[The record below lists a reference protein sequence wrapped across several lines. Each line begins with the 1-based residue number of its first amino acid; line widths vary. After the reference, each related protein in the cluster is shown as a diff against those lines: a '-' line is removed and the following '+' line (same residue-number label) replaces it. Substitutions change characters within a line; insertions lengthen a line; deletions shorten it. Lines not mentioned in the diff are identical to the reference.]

1 MDTKEKIIAM
11 MEKEAIN
18 NGKTRKKKIAYYKG
32 RYDTIKKIVLDLV
45 EGMELTKDYLL
56 REVSDASFQIQYHD
70 SEKEYYLGCYEM
82 LREVAKLYI

>member
-11 MEKEAIN
+11 MENEAVN

-32 RYDTIKKIVLDLV
+32 RYDTIKKIVLNLV

-56 REVSDASFQIQYHD
+56 REVADASFQIQYHD

-82 LREVAKLYI
+82 LREVAKLYL

>member
-11 MEKEAIN
+11 MEEEAVN

-32 RYDTIKKIVLDLV
+32 RYDTIKKIVLNLV

-56 REVSDASFQIQYHD
+56 REVADASFQIQYHD
-70 SEKEYYLGCYEM
+70 SKKEYYLGCYEM

>member
-1 MDTKEKIIAM
+1 MQDMLYYNCQKELAPKGKEVNTMDTKEKIIAM

-32 RYDTIKKIVLDLV
+32 RYDTIKKIVLNLV

-56 REVSDASFQIQYHD
+56 HEVS
-70 SEKEYYLGCYEM
+70 
-82 LREVAKLYI
+82 

>member
-11 MEKEAIN
+11 MEEEAVN

-32 RYDTIKKIVLDLV
+32 RYDTIKKIVLNLV

-56 REVSDASFQIQYHD
+56 REVADASFQIQYHD

>member
-11 MEKEAIN
+11 MEEEAVN

-32 RYDTIKKIVLDLV
+32 RYDTIKKIVLNLV

-56 REVSDASFQIQYHD
+56 HEVSEASFQMQYHD
-70 SEKEYYLGCYEM
+70 SKKEYYTGCYDM
-82 LREVAKLYI
+82 LKEVAKLYL

>member
-32 RYDTIKKIVLDLV
+32 RYDTIKKIVLNLV

-56 REVSDASFQIQYHD
+56 REVADASFQIQYHD

>member
-11 MEKEAIN
+11 MEKEAVN

-45 EGMELTKDYLL
+45 GGMDITKDYLL
-56 REVSDASFQIQYHD
+56 HEVSEASFQMQYHD
-70 SEKEYYLGCYEM
+70 SKKEYYLGCYDM
-82 LREVAKLYI
+82 LKEVANI

>member
-1 MDTKEKIIAM
+1 MIKENIIAM

-18 NGKTRKKKIAYYKG
+18 NGKTRKKKVMYYKG

-45 EGMELTKDYLL
+45 EGMVITKDYLL
-56 REVSDASFQIQYHD
+56 REVSEASFQMQYND
-70 SEKEYYLGCYEM
+70 SKKEYYTGCYDM

>member
-1 MDTKEKIIAM
+1 MDTKEKIITM
-11 MEKEAIN
+11 MEEEAVN

-56 REVSDASFQIQYHD
+56 REVADASFQIQYHD